1 MQLRLE
7 VIFDIQELSSTTG
20 KITLSQITTLIDIV
34 QSREL
39 NENHYLLM
47 VELVSRLEL
56 QGYIEKKIQRMS
68 IL

>member
-7 VIFDIQELSSTTG
+7 VILDIQDLNSKAG
-20 KITLSQITTLIDIV
+20 KITLSQITTFIDIV

-39 NENHYLLM
+39 NENHSLLL

-56 QGYIEKKIQRMS
+56 QGYIEKKIQRIS
-68 IL
+68 I